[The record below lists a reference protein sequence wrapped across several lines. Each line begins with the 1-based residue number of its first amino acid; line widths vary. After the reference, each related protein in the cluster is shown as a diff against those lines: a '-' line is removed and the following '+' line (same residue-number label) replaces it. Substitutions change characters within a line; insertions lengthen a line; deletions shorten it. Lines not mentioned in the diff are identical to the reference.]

1 MISSLN
7 TATSQPATPF
17 EKGYLVTQPNV
28 PGQELARQIK
38 LTTTQTLPQIDKGNV
53 TTDYRLARTDDASK
67 RVGAG
72 LLAVLAGLGSGSL
85 VLASRELTGA
95 LAWFSVGMAAA
106 PFVINKVIQA
116 NTGLNMGHE
125 YVTSYNG
132 GEERTSLLFNPEY
145 IPSHYIPDNERDA
158 FAKAHGLRNVATDE
172 AEAAR
177 YEDALRKRIVQRNT
191 LWMLAAGPM
200 TALATALTCHSVE
213 PLLNKALPTAKAG
226 LAGLQVQL
234 TNLLGKGQAG
244 AVSNLTHTLVGENND
259 AMLTLWWRQLGPN
272 VAKTLGLPKHP
283 EVMRHLTDP
292 THPMANEAQ
301 LNRILAQH
309 LLELPAEKHAALQT
323 TLSEFAQRTL
333 GMAKQ
338 YDATTRPAEETAR
351 KHLWQ
356 LAETHFPDKVNGQ
369 LKDTLLTQHGPETT
383 FDTTATLR
391 QWFDGLSDDGKVTAK
406 PFEQAIDTVVAM
418 AKQRRTVTHRILDAL
433 NSVDA
438 LTHASQQAQGKARQ
452 WEMAQLQAHA
462 DPATAKALLN
472 EQVALLNTNRYG
484 TLFNYD
490 KAQLTAP
497 RHQALSQRPLQGVS
511 NEVLGVLSEYKPTVQ
526 ASAYEQ
532 WMARQQSYF
541 HHLTASGS
549 MGAPAKLLSKE
560 ALKDNSLTLQWRH
573 RAAALLGGTAVG
585 TGAATWALTRPV
597 APPKPDTPPASP
609 SPSSARL
616 NGGPSV

>member
-1 MISSLN
+1 MISTIN
-7 TATSQPATPF
+7 TATSQPATSF
-17 EKGYLVTQPNV
+17 EKGYLITQPTL

-38 LTTTQTLPQIDKGNV
+38 LTTTETLPQVNKGNV
-53 TTDYRLARTDDASK
+53 TTDYRLARADDATK

-145 IPSHYIPDNERDA
+145 IPSHYLPDNERDA
-158 FAKAHGLRNVATDE
+158 FAKAHGLGNVATNE
-172 AEAAR
+172 AETAR
-177 YEDALRKRIVQRNT
+177 YEEALRKRIVQRNT

-200 TALATALTCHSVE
+200 TALATALTCHTAE
-213 PLLNKALPTAKAG
+213 PFLNKALPRAKAG
-226 LAGLQVQL
+226 LASLQIQVA
-234 TNLLGKGQAG
+234 NLLGKGQAG
-244 AVSNLTHTLVGENND
+244 AVTHLTHTLVGENND

-272 VAKTLGLPKHP
+272 VANTLGLPKHP

-292 THPMANEAQ
+292 THPKANEAQ

-309 LLELPAEKHAALQT
+309 LLELPADKHSALQT

-338 YDATTRPAEETAR
+338 YEATTRPAEDTAR

-356 LAETHFPDKVNGQ
+356 LAETHFPDKVKKE
-369 LKDTLLTQHGPETT
+369 LKKALLKQHGPETT

-391 QWFDGLSDDGKVTAK
+391 QWFDAMSEAEQAKAK
-406 PFEQAIDTVVAM
+406 PFEQALNTVVEL
-418 AKQRRTVTHRILDAL
+418 AKQRRTVTHRLLDAL

-438 LTHASQQAQGKARQ
+438 LTHASQQAQVKARQ
-452 WEMAQLQAHA
+452 WEMAQLKVYAE
-462 DPATAKALLN
+462 PATAKAILN

-484 TLFNYD
+484 YLFNYD
-490 KAQLTAP
+490 KAQLSAP
-497 RHQALSQRPLQGVS
+497 RHQMLSQRPLQELS
-511 NEVLGVLSEYKPTVQ
+511 NELLGVLSEYKPTAQ

-532 WMARQQSYF
+532 WIARQQKFF

-549 MGAPAKLLSKE
+549 MGAPVKLLTKE

-573 RAAALLGGTAVG
+573 RAAALLGGATLG
-585 TGAATWALTRPV
+585 TGVATWALTRPV
-597 APPKPDTPPASP
+597 ALPKLAE
-609 SPSSARL
+609 PSSSPLSARP
-616 NGGPSV
+616 NGGQSV